1 MMGFPSKPNA
11 VVANDAVDAA
21 PDKLNAVVANDAVF
35 ALPAV
40 VALSA
45 LEIEP
50 VNVHVIFPDTF
61 KSPTTSSSF
70 VGTLVLMPT
79 LLLPRSTNTLLS
91 DTKLAVSL
99 DFPIYFHPDVLTT
112 EDASSA
118 SILTC
123 NAAIVSCCFFV
134 NSTKRPMRPL

>member
-1 MMGFPSKPNA
+1 MGFPSKPNA
-11 VVANDAVDAA
+11 VVANDTVCPV
-21 PDKLNAVVANDAVF
+21 PDKLNAVVANDAVSAVP
-35 ALPAV
+35 ALA
-40 VALSA
+40 
-45 LEIEP
+45 IEP
-50 VNVHVIFPDTF
+50 VNVPVIFPDTF

-99 DFPIYFHPDVLTT
+99 DFPIYFHPDVLTP
-112 EDASSA
+112 EDASNA

-123 NAAIVSCCFFV
+123 NAAMVSCCFFV
-134 NSTKRPMRPL
+134 TSTKRPIRPL